1 MGRRHISTSGLAASA
16 LWTMVFAVFRPV
28 RPPFAC
34 DASSIGPGTKL
45 CSRYTTSGL
54 VKPEVRFLA
63 AISAP
68 KTVPAL
74 RQRGPGPWPRALS
87 DANACAAR
95 VRSRRVWRT
104 LQQNHN
110 ESVFFTC
117 SPPAAAKG
125 EKIKLRFSRKPLDRF
140 FQKFTRTCPQYRP
153 TERCYNRPAPRIRG
167 GARGPQIW
175 R

>member
-68 KTVPAL
+68 KTVFCLGGIDPHLGETWGFEFWSILRILAYFCSKLCQQIFDFLTAFDSHVSAL
-74 RQRGPGPWPRALS
+74 TML
-87 DANACAAR
+87 
-95 VRSRRVWRT
+95 
-104 LQQNHN
+104 
-110 ESVFFTC
+110 
-117 SPPAAAKG
+117 
-125 EKIKLRFSRKPLDRF
+125 KIS
-140 FQKFTRTCPQYRP
+140 
-153 TERCYNRPAPRIRG
+153 
-167 GARGPQIW
+167 
-175 R
+175 